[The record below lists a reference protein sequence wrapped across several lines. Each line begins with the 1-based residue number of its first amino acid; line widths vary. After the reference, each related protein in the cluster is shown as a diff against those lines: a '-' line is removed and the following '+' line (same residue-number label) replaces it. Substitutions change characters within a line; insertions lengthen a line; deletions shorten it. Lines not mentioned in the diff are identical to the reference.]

1 MVKKSLRFLIPGII
15 LLYLISAFFQ
25 ARSEKT
31 QLENF
36 KPLGKLIEIRGRKMH
51 LYCQGDSKPG
61 KPIVILEAGT
71 GDNHLTWYGLQQ
83 RIRRDIKVCS
93 YDRLGYG
100 WSDSFRGSRTV
111 DQIAEELH
119 ELLAAA
125 QIPPPYV
132 LAGHS
137 YGGIVVRYF
146 AARYP
151 ETVNGIVFI
160 DATPPVT
167 LLSRQSGIR
176 QPMMLVPPAL
186 TGLAALMQGAGLVH
200 WLSERGLFEPF
211 EVLAYLPP
219 EIRSQ
224 AEALY
229 FRSNQLAASAVEQL
243 YLRRS
248 ASLTANLSLPDDL
261 AVVAFISDLEG
272 VSEMLPNIQAEFS
285 SLSSNSQVNVLPYGH
300 YLHLERPDL
309 ILAAIENMALAEN
322 PL

>member
-1 MVKKSLRFLIPGII
+1 
-15 LLYLISAFFQ
+15 
-25 ARSEKT
+25 
-31 QLENF
+31 
-36 KPLGKLIEIRGRKMH
+36 
-51 LYCQGDSKPG
+51 
-61 KPIVILEAGT
+61 
-71 GDNHLTWYGLQQ
+71 
-83 RIRRDIKVCS
+83 
-93 YDRLGYG
+93 
-100 WSDSFRGSRTV
+100 
-111 DQIAEELH
+111 
-119 ELLAAA
+119 
-125 QIPPPYV
+125 
-132 LAGHS
+132 
-137 YGGIVVRYF
+137 
-146 AARYP
+146 
-151 ETVNGIVFI
+151 
-160 DATPPVT
+160 
-167 LLSRQSGIR
+167 
-176 QPMMLVPPAL
+176 MMLVPPAL
-186 TGLAALMQGAGLVH
+186 TGLAALMQGAGLFH

-272 VSEMLPNIQAEFS
+272 VSEMLPNILAEFS

>member
-1 MVKKSLRFLIPGII
+1 MSKKSLRFLIPGII
-15 LLYLISAFFQ
+15 LLYLISAVFQ
-25 ARSEKT
+25 TRSEKKR
-31 QLENF
+31 LDNF
-36 KPLGKLIEIRGRKMH
+36 DPLGQLIKIRGHKMH

-61 KPIVILEAGT
+61 QPIVILEAGT

-83 RIRRDIKVCS
+83 SFRRDIKVCS

-100 WSDSFRGSRTV
+100 WSDSFRGIRTV
-111 DQIAEELH
+111 DQIAGELY

-137 YGGIVVRYF
+137 FGGLVTRYF
-146 AARYP
+146 TGRYP
-151 ETVNGIVFI
+151 ETVRGIVFI
-160 DATPPVT
+160 DATPPAT
-167 LLSRQSGIR
+167 LLRRQSGFR
-176 QPMMLVPPAL
+176 QPLMLVPPTL
-186 TGLAALMQGAGLVH
+186 TGLAALMQGAGFLQ

-211 EVLAYLPP
+211 EVLAYLPSD
-219 EIRSQ
+219 IRSQ
-224 AEALY
+224 ADVLY
-229 FRSNQLAASAVEQL
+229 FRSTQLAASAVEQL

-248 ASLTANLSLPDDL
+248 ASLTANLSLPVEL

-272 VSEMLPNIQAEFS
+272 VSEMLPDIQAEFS

-309 ILAAIENMALAEN
+309 VLAAIENLALDEH
-322 PL
+322 PP